1 MSAVYES
8 ERDSGRDRF
17 LRYLVAGGVA
27 AGVNFGS
34 RFALSQ
40 WLPFEGAVVVAFGLG
55 LGCGFLLMR
64 RYVFPGADRS
74 WAAQFASYVFVNM
87 LALLL
92 TVVVSSAMLRLVL
105 PALGVELH
113 AEAIAHGIG
122 VAVPVVTSYFG
133 HRSLTFR

>member
-1 MSAVYES
+1 MSATYEP
-8 ERDSGRDRF
+8 ERASGRDRF

-34 RFALSQ
+34 RFVLSQ
-40 WLPFEGAVVVAFGLG
+40 WLPFEGAVVAAFGLG
-55 LGCGFLLMR
+55 LGSGFLLMR

-113 AEAIAHGIG
+113 SEAIAHGIG